1 MNVSGT
7 GSSET
12 VYSELRVLRE
22 TWAEEKGGQLR
33 PPFNYRLILV
43 DLFNDATLG
52 RLHEVGAILPVDVP
66 IIPERRGFA
75 IDRLRELSIST
86 VSGTR
91 SPLRISTRAEAA
103 LPVVRRSV
111 GTRVCLRTTSRSLS
125 VNVTFL
131 LELAGAAAVVPPER
145 GNTVTIL

>member
-1 MNVSGT
+1 MNASGT

-52 RLHEVGAILPVDVP
+52 RLHEVGAMLPVDVP
-66 IIPERRGFA
+66 IIPDRRGFA
-75 IDRLRELSIST
+75 IDRLRELFNLDSIRHT
-86 VSGTR
+86 FA
-91 SPLRISTRAEAA
+91 LRISTRAAAA

-111 GTRVCLRTTSRSLS
+111 VTRVCLRTTSRSLS

>member
-1 MNVSGT
+1 MNASGT

-43 DLFNDATLG
+43 DPFNDAMLG

-66 IIPERRGFA
+66 IIPEQRGFA
-75 IDRLRELSIST
+75 IDRLRELFNLDSIRHT
-86 VSGTR
+86 FAPADFNPRRGG
-91 SPLRISTRAEAA
+91 AA
-103 LPVVRRSV
+103 R
-111 GTRVCLRTTSRSLS
+111 GA